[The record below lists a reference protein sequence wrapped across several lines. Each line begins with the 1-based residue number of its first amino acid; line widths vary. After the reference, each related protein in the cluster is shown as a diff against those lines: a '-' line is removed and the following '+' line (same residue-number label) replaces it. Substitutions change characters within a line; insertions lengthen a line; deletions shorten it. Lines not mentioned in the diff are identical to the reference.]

1 MESFQALAEERG
13 HDTPIANGFPLD
25 VTGMTSTQVSLDKV
39 NQVTMTNFK
48 GAKKYNSAICLEGK
62 ELGMLVN
69 STNNDCT
76 SFLEMLLL

>member
-48 GAKKYNSAICLEGK
+48 GAKYNSAICLEGR

-76 SFLEMLLL
+76 SFH

>member
-1 MESFQALAEERG
+1 MESFQALAEKRG

-25 VTGMTSTQVSLDKV
+25 VTCMTFQVSLDKV

-48 GAKKYNSAICLEGK
+48 GAKKYNSVICLEGR
-62 ELGMLVN
+62 ELGMLEN
-69 STNNDCT
+69 STNNDCS